1 MTTKLMFGRDNQGYN
16 AYAPQFSTNHF
27 SATLVNGAEET
38 FTIPSN
44 FPVWVIS
51 FSYQPGSTVWVATNT
66 TAAIPAGA
74 AFASTNSELNPGA
87 RLVYAGDII
96 HCITSNASSDVG
108 ISLYSVDGGI

>member
-16 AYAPQFSTNHF
+16 AYAPQFADQHF
-27 SATLVNGAEET
+27 SATIVNGAETT

-44 FPVWVIS
+44 FAVWIIS
-51 FSYQPGSTVWVATNT
+51 FSYQPGSTVWIARNA

-74 AFASTNSELNPGA
+74 TFAAAASELNPGA

-96 HCITSNASSDVG
+96 HCITSNASADVG
-108 ISLYSVDGGI
+108 VSLYSVDGGI